1 MEQVKVS
8 RKDLQVQKEE
18 PEVEETSVDAEKLLS
33 QRLSSAFDFAF
44 EPPAIEKSPPAVLE
58 VAESNHC
65 SEEKSES
72 EDENVAF
79 NLFSDINT
87 ISLNDQEVIVNQGRP
102 IEFYVLQ
109 DSPERQAHLR
119 ASVFTFEQLMEAKD
133 EPWPA
138 CQKPQKVMNIKID
151 DGKKKHRWRPSKK
164 RRTRMKILKE
174 KQEKEKLRRKTYQN
188 KGFPAK
194 KSNSRSNPKRKF

>member
-8 RKDLQVQKEE
+8 RKDLQVQEKE
-18 PEVEETSVDAEKLLS
+18 PEVEQVSVDAEKLLS
-33 QRLSSAFDFAF
+33 QRLSSAFDFVT
-44 EPPAIEKSPPAVLE
+44 EQLVTENSPPAVPE
-58 VAESNHC
+58 TAESNDF
-65 SEEKSES
+65 SEEKSEN

-102 IEFYVLQ
+102 VEYYVLQ
-109 DSPERQAHLR
+109 DTPERQAHLR
-119 ASVFTFEQLMEAKD
+119 ASVFTFEQLMKAKD

-138 CQKPQKVMNIKID
+138 CQKSQKVINIKVD
-151 DGKKKHRWRPSKK
+151 DGKKKSRWRPSKK

-174 KQEKEKLRRKTYQN
+174 KEQKEKLKAFQKKRS
-188 KGFPAK
+188 PAK
-194 KSNSRSNPKRKF
+194 KFSSRSNPKRKY